1 MGSILQPLK
10 NSLALIKNLE
20 EVREY
25 VEADSL
31 SFLSIEELT
40 QSIGDERRYSL
51 ISFDGDY
58 FIK

>member
-1 MGSILQPLK
+1 EELISSNK
-10 NSLALIKNLE
+10 NAD

-25 VEADSL
+25 VEAETL
-31 SFLSIEELT
+31 CFLSIEELT
-40 QSIGDERRYSL
+40 QSIGDERKYYL